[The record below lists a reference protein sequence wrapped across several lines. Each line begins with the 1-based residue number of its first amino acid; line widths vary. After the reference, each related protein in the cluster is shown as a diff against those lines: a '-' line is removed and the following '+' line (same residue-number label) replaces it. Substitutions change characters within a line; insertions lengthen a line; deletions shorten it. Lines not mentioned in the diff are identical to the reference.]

1 MLAACSPLSIL
12 PCTAFQRCI
21 FIALASLHAESCF
34 PRCRSGCSCLRLFLH
49 SCDVNTPRAA
59 TAMGPTGKAGATQ
72 VARSSSSPA
81 ALFNAPVA
89 VLYAWRMNAEQIAA
103 NASLQRGWS
112 SGDIPPGGPTCVR
125 LAQRSGSSRCA
136 SRCGAREDL
145 LMFSCNYLLQKRAQT
160 HCSAC
165 AALTLRALCRGLR
178 PLKVRGA

>member
-1 MLAACSPLSIL
+1 MLAAMLAACSPLSIL

-165 AALTLRALCRGLR
+165 AALTLRALCRGL
-178 PLKVRGA
+178 